1 MKQLKNVIYFI
12 FALTV
17 ILSCEKEMVTV
28 LPENAE
34 VNNEQE
40 PTSVLEIVEMGI
52 DVESYFQSLP
62 EQDNY
67 SKTQTISHKVEDSNL
82 QFFLSP
88 DEFGCIDLPMEDFEE
103 GRGNSIGFPSP
114 LNEDTNNVVFEPGEI
129 VEGISF
135 RTNSEYSSGALAF
148 FDAFGAG
155 SNTSKIIVAN
165 YFADYFVIEF
175 TTDDVF
181 SVSLSVI
188 AWQDRYPATT
198 IDVYGSSG
206 LLGQTVVNA
215 SSSGVYLAI
224 NSNEPIIRIT
234 LNSYGGAEGV
244 ANISFGDCDDDD
256 DGVLNG
262 EDPYPHS
269 NLSEEVSIDGCNPNV
284 ENVFVVPGATMMDYI
299 DEIINEVNA
308 QYDGSNW
315 EELHREFSNQLASLT
330 ADWKADRLISR
341 RQRSA
346 IFRCVGD
353 ADIPYFIID

>member
-17 ILSCEKEMVTV
+17 ILSCEKETITV

-34 VNNEQE
+34 VNNQQK
-40 PTSVLEIVEMGI
+40 PTSVLEIIEMGI

-67 SKTQTISHKVEDSNL
+67 SKTQTISHKVEESNL

-88 DEFGCIDLPMEDFEE
+88 DEFGCTDLPMEDFEE

-114 LNEDTNNVVFEPGEI
+114 LNEDSNNVVFEPGEI

-135 RTNSEYSSGALAF
+135 RTSAGALAF

-155 SNTSKIIVAN
+155 NNTSKIIVTSSL
-165 YFADYFVIEF
+165 ADYFVIEF
-175 TTDDVF
+175 TTDDVT
-181 SVSLSVI
+181 SVSMSVI
-188 AWQDRYPATT
+188 AWRDRYPATT

-215 SSSGVYLAI
+215 TSSGVYLAI
-224 NSNEPIIRIT
+224 NSNEPITRIT

-256 DGVLNG
+256 DGVPNG
-262 EDPYPHS
+262 DDPYPHS
-269 NLSEEVSIDGCNPNV
+269 NLSEEVSIDGCYPNV

-299 DEIINEVNA
+299 DEIINEVNT

-315 EELHREFSNQLASLT
+315 EELHRDFSNQLASLT

-346 IFRCVGD
+346 IYKCVGNSN
-353 ADIPYFIID
+353 IPYLNEE